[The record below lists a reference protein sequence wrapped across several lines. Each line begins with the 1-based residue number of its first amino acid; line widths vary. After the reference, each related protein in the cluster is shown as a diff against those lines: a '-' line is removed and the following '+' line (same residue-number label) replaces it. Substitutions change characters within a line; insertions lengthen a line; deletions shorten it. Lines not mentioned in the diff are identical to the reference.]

1 MKATTGTH
9 MVRGGR
15 KDGAVEHFTVS
26 PNLSLCG
33 RFVLPGLGTGKRAC
47 KTCVRVGRI
56 VIDHGKGEGCEWSDS
71 RALEMLDWVA
81 TQCSA
86 RQSVSVRGVAG
97 VVKSINAEFYKSVS
111 VDILRRVKSTPE
123 NARKSLESARDWS
136 FAVLMVNAYAR
147 GEIQP
152 TPKIVKAEKPK
163 LIMNTAITESEEA
176 HNGGPVMPKAS
187 MPKGDGMVNPNSKSK
202 AKSGPAA
209 TDAQLGLI
217 RKLYAEMD
225 ELKPHEFNRVELFDA
240 EIAPTLTK
248 KNASNVIE
256 STIALVKKTR
266 AEIRV
271 IAPKAETPKCEG
283 MRKGVYVLDGEFY
296 RWTISQGSGR
306 PYALRWDG
314 SVWDYD
320 SARGIVRKLTPDMA
334 VTAEQAAAWGHEH
347 DSCVFCS
354 RPLDDSRSREAGYG
368 STCADNHGLPWG

>member
-15 KDGAVEHFTVS
+15 RGGRVEHFTMS

-47 KTCVRVGRI
+47 KSCVRIGRI
-56 VIDHGKGEGCEWSDS
+56 VIDHGKGEGCEYSDAVAHDMITWIMANGGNS
-71 RALEMLDWVA
+71 RERELIMFQVNRAEAKTLTYLQAAKIVRSLKPEKISTVRDARLFALFVL
-81 TQCSA
+81 QL
-86 RQSVSVRGVAG
+86 
-97 VVKSINAEFYKSVS
+97 NAV
-111 VDILRRVKSTPE
+111 
-123 NARKSLESARDWS
+123 
-136 FAVLMVNAYAR
+136 AR
-147 GEIQP
+147 GEGYIKP
-152 TPKIVKAEKPK
+152 AKVKREA
-163 LIMNTAITESEEA
+163 LIMNTAITESEEF
-176 HNGGPVMPKAS
+176 HNGGPIMPKAE

-202 AKSGPAA
+202 ARSGPAA
-209 TDAQLGLI
+209 TEPQIALI
-217 RKLYAEMD
+217 RKLYGEMD
-225 ELKPHEFNRVELFDA
+225 ELKPHEIGSRVDAFNEAVIPILN
-240 EIAPTLTK
+240 K
-248 KNASNVIE
+248 KMASDLISNNIE
-256 STIALVKKTR
+256 LVKKMR
-266 AEIRV
+266 AEMRAT
-271 IAPKAETPKCEG
+271 APKVETPKCEG

-306 PYALRWDG
+306 PYALRWNG